1 MPDSLDDRPFASIE
15 PLDPDP
21 PASKEAS
28 AHRSRRGEIALG
40 VLLVCTVAGAA
51 LWQWWGQQAQQNH
64 YQAGRRAA
72 AAQTWE
78 QAGAEYQAAGA
89 FRDAPAQAT
98 AAARTIAERDQLY
111 GLATT
116 AAGRGAW
123 PRVLELLPRLR
134 AIAPTY
140 RDVAQLDRAAQQQAL
155 PAALS
160 GTVALRTDAQ
170 PPGLYSY
177 GAAGW
182 QWLPQSD
189 PRSRVQATCPDGAVI
204 YDGPVGAPASAQ
216 STARPD
222 DLAGRRLWWAD
233 PAGPAAAQRVLAL
246 DPAPFQRFRCNAG
259 GGVWGLRIV
268 RGILSPTGSSEPIYA
283 YETAF
288 DPGDERVLTATLPD
302 PGWSI
307 LDVAPDNRLLVL
319 SQTISLSGDARK
331 SLYLAAPGGGDL
343 RLVDSRVGSL
353 DSVDFSPDGRYLL
366 VTVNRVLAS
375 SGAVNQSAV
384 LIDTTGATPPRA
396 VAEVETP
403 IFDGESLALFGL
415 RARFVG
421 PGPRAGQ
428 VLLTWPAGEQQMFR
442 LVDPAQPRAALL
454 EARAA
459 ARYAGLRLLTADVP
473 GGGLVL
479 GTTTDWDAQN
489 RLDLALVYLD
499 GQGRVHETR
508 VAQAA
513 AGAFQGA
520 WVRAGR
526 LVYARSPGARDATAL
541 NLEVQ
546 SLPFAGFDQPVAHPT
561 LLYSGTVST
570 WLGYTTLP
578 WWPGPALL
586 GYTAPDG
593 RLHVRTY
600 DGDVDVPLGTY
611 LGGFPLVDGGTGPP
625 W

>member
-1 MPDSLDDRPFASIE
+1 MPDNLDDRPFAAIE

-21 PASKEAS
+21 VAP
-28 AHRSRRGEIALG
+28 AHRSHRAEIALG
-40 VLLVCTVAGAA
+40 VLLVCAVIAAA
-51 LWQWWGQQAQQNH
+51 LWQWWGQQAQQTH

-72 AAQTWE
+72 AARTWE

-98 AAARTIAERDQLY
+98 AAARTITERNQLY

-116 AAGRGAW
+116 AAQRGAW

-140 RDVAQLDRAAQQQAL
+140 RDVPQLDREAQQQAL

-170 PPGLYSY
+170 PPGLYRY
-177 GAAGW
+177 GAGGW

-189 PRSRVQATCPDGAVI
+189 PHSRLEATCPDGALV
-204 YDGPVGAPASAQ
+204 YDGPADAPAPAP
-216 STARPD
+216 AGPD

-233 PAGPAAAQRVLAL
+233 PAGPGAAHRGVAL

-268 RGILSPTGSSEPIYA
+268 RGMLSPSGSSEPIFA

-288 DPGDERVLTATLPD
+288 DPGDGRVLTATLPG

-319 SQTISLSGDARK
+319 SQTVSLSGDSRK
-331 SLYLAAPGGGDL
+331 SLYLAAPGGGDM
-343 RLVDSRVGSL
+343 RLVDTRLGSL
-353 DSVDFSPDGRYLL
+353 DSLDFSPDGRYLL
-366 VTVNRVLAS
+366 VAVNRVLAS
-375 SGAVNQSAV
+375 TGAVNQSAV
-384 LIDTTGATPPRA
+384 LIDTTGAAPPRS

-403 IFDGESLALFGL
+403 IYDGESLALFGL
-415 RARFVG
+415 RAGFLRQ
-421 PGPRAGQ
+421 GPRTGQ
-428 VLLTWPAGEQQMFR
+428 VLLTWPAGAQQMLR
-442 LVDPAQPRAALL
+442 LVDPAQPRAPLL

-459 ARYAGLRLLTADVP
+459 ARYAGLRLLTADLP

-479 GTTTDWDAQN
+479 GTTTSWDAQN

-499 GQGRVHETR
+499 DQGRVHETR
-508 VAQAA
+508 VPQAD
-513 AGAFQGA
+513 AGTFAGA
-520 WVRAGR
+520 WVRGGR
-526 LVYARSPGARDATAL
+526 LVYARNPATRDAMAL
-541 NLEVQ
+541 NLEVA
-546 SLPFAGFDQPVAHPT
+546 SLPLGAFDAPVAHPT
-561 LLYSGTVST
+561 LLYSGTVAS
-570 WLGYTTLP
+570 WLGYIRLP

-586 GYTAPDG
+586 AYTAPDG
-593 RLHVRTY
+593 RLHVVTY
-600 DGDVDVPLGTY
+600 DGDVDMPLGTY
-611 LGGFPLVDGGTGPP
+611 LGGFPQAVGPP
-625 W
+625 